1 MKHEAYKFL
10 NWFCQH
16 NIKIFFVLQGT
27 CFTFCLVIYPSFEM
41 FITLNVWFDL
51 LLISYLLTI
60 LQVPLV
66 LITIG
71 TLCILRCFML
81 LKSVSVLIGLFLL
94 LILSILAG
102 FFYYYKHVLLSLTFV
117 KQFKLLEEEVENKL
131 KKDLTLFWA
140 LNVSTAWL
148 FLVCSFI
155 HFVDPFFILVAYDL
169 FPSFF
174 GPASFIF
181 SLFFILSAVT
191 EMLLGFCFSTNFFT
205 LLHFLCIRI
214 VKILL
219 GFLIEY
225 FDFHYHC
232 IGGIHDPHSSF
243 EVVKSYQ
250 KNYFGAVAT
259 TREEV
264 KSLRLYRTLDS
275 ISPPPKVAGTDFVDK
290 IKLDALNILL
300 IEKEEAYS
308 TFIENAVEE
317 ASKNFT
323 YNRAISES
331 ENRENYDK
339 LVSER
344 IKTA

>member
-16 NIKIFFVLQGT
+16 NIKIFFVFQGT
-27 CFTFCLVIYPSFEM
+27 CFTLCLVIYPSFEM

-60 LQVPLV
+60 LQVPLL

-81 LKSVSVLIGLFLL
+81 LKTVSVLIGLFLL

-102 FFYYYKHVLLSLTFV
+102 FFYYYKHVLVSLTFV

-131 KKDLTLFWA
+131 KKDLTLLWA
-140 LNVSTAWL
+140 LNVSTAQL

-155 HFVDPFFILVAYDL
+155 HFVDPLFILVAYDL
-169 FPSFF
+169 FPSFL

-181 SLFFILSAVT
+181 SLFFIFSGLT
-191 EMLLGFCFSTNFFT
+191 DMLLGFCFSTNFFT

-219 GFLIEY
+219 GL
-225 FDFHYHC
+225 
-232 IGGIHDPHSSF
+232 
-243 EVVKSYQ
+243 
-250 KNYFGAVAT
+250 
-259 TREEV
+259 
-264 KSLRLYRTLDS
+264 
-275 ISPPPKVAGTDFVDK
+275 
-290 IKLDALNILL
+290 
-300 IEKEEAYS
+300 
-308 TFIENAVEE
+308 
-317 ASKNFT
+317 
-323 YNRAISES
+323 
-331 ENRENYDK
+331 
-339 LVSER
+339 
-344 IKTA
+344 